1 MDFENNL
8 HEYNNKESTS
18 QIRSLKL
25 VLIITSSFIVVEIF
39 AGIFTHSLSLLSDA
53 GHMFTDAMGIGFS
66 LFAISFAVKKSIT
79 PQKTYG
85 FYRLEILAALTNSI
99 IVLILSF
106 YIIYEAY
113 LRLFVVQH
121 QEIQAVPLV
130 IIGIFG
136 LLVNILGMKLLH
148 KHAKDNL
155 NMEGAYLE
163 VLKDLLG
170 SCAVI
175 SSGLIIIFTDFDKV
189 DFIISIFLAVLIW
202 PRTWSI
208 LKRSIDILMEGVP
221 SNLSYSEIKKS
232 ILDIKGVT
240 GIFDLHIWKIT
251 SNFDALTA
259 HVIIYDMNRSQIIL
273 KEIQSM
279 LEKKFDITHTTIQI
293 ETYHK

>member
-1 MDFENNL
+1 MDFESNSNDK
-8 HEYNNKESTS
+8 YDKKSVA
-18 QIRSLKL
+18 QIRSLKF
-25 VLIITSSFIVVEIF
+25 VLIITSSFIVVEVL
-39 AGIFTHSLSLLSDA
+39 AGIFTHSLSLISDA

-85 FYRLEILAALTNSI
+85 FYRLEILAALTNSV

-113 LRLFVVQH
+113 LRLFIIQY

-130 IIGIFG
+130 IVGVTG
-136 LLVNILGMKLLH
+136 LIVNIVGIKLLH
-148 KHAKDNL
+148 KHAKENI

-189 DFIISIFLAVLIW
+189 DFIISIILAALIW

-208 LKRSIDILMEGVP
+208 LKRSINILMEGVP
-221 SNLSYSEIKKS
+221 SNLSYKEIKTS
-232 ILDIKGVT
+232 ILNIKGVT
-240 GIFDLHIWKIT
+240 GVFDLHIWKIT

-259 HVIIYDMNRSQIIL
+259 HVIIYDMTKSQIIL

-279 LEKKFDITHTTIQI
+279 LEKKFNIVHTTIQI

>member
-1 MDFENNL
+1 MDFESNSN
-8 HEYNNKESTS
+8 ENYDKKSVA
-18 QIRSLKL
+18 QIRSLKF
-25 VLIITSSFIVVEIF
+25 VLIITSSFIVVEVL
-39 AGIFTHSLSLLSDA
+39 AGIFTHSLSLISDA

-85 FYRLEILAALTNSI
+85 FYRLEILAALTNSV

-113 LRLFVVQH
+113 LRLFIIQY

-130 IIGIFG
+130 IVGVTG
-136 LLVNILGMKLLH
+136 LIVNIVGIKLLH
-148 KHAKDNL
+148 KHAKENI

-189 DFIISIFLAVLIW
+189 DFIISIILAVLIW

-208 LKRSIDILMEGVP
+208 LKRSINILMEGVP
-221 SNLSYSEIKKS
+221 SNLSYKEIKTS
-232 ILDIKGVT
+232 ILNIKGVT
-240 GIFDLHIWKIT
+240 GVFDLHIWKIT

-259 HVIIYDMNRSQIIL
+259 HVIIYDMTKSQIIL

-279 LEKKFDITHTTIQI
+279 LEKKFNIVHTTIQI